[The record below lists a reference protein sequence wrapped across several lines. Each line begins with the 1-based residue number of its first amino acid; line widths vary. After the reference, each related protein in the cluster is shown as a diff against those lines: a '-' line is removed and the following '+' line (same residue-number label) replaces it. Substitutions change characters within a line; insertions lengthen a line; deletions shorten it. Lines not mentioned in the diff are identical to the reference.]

1 METITQIARR
11 ERSEIEK
18 LSKTLCPD
26 TRKSQ
31 EETRQ
36 LLQKFSPT
44 LQPKCYAYPERS
56 ICGTAPTLAVVRR
69 DYGEQVAVDWLTIQ
83 LNDYQNFVGVKEEN
97 KLPIDTL
104 KSLSAMILG
113 RYYFLKLSELM
124 LFLQKLKYGDYVEMY
139 GIVDAVK
146 ILKALRLFMED
157 RAILIDRAEQK
168 RKEAER
174 ESYARRAVSYEKYKQ
189 MKKCEK

>member
-1 METITQIARR
+1 
-11 ERSEIEK
+11 
-18 LSKTLCPD
+18 
-26 TRKSQ
+26 
-31 EETRQ
+31 
-36 LLQKFSPT
+36 
-44 LQPKCYAYPERS
+44 
-56 ICGTAPTLAVVRR
+56 
-69 DYGEQVAVDWLTIQ
+69 
-83 LNDYQNFVGVKEEN
+83 VGVKEEN

-174 ESYARRAVSYEKYKQ
+174 ESYARRAVSYEKYKE